1 MATLEESWSSRAC
14 FSVSCRL
21 SCAHKHEVAGEE
33 KFNGEEKKG
42 MAQVL
47 ESRSQLSRAVRIQR
61 LAHILDLEQ
70 LLLLA
75 ELAPEHLH
83 ILLVL
88 RHGEE
93 RAAFNRTLGQLSG
106 RGSTNVAPPVL
117 AGRSRQQVGE
127 ERKRARSDGTT
138 TKASMHH
145 TGLHLVATA
154 ALQPPPRM
162 VSLSIRSL
170 SHAPWRPST
179 LSSAVGR
186 QQFPLCMMEQDQDRE
201 PERPQRAAGERGVAL
216 ALSYTTISVLWYL
229 CGMALV
235 LVGIRPAAAAASSG
249 GSSRGV
255 IVRRMAGAWAAT
267 FAASQVTTPWRAGA
281 AVALSPLIDRLIAGA
296 KARLG
301 LRGVLLPAA
310 IFGLA
315 LVAIFGAG
323 LASLALFVF
332 GSSSF
337 GV

>member
-1 MATLEESWSSRAC
+1 M
-14 FSVSCRL
+14 
-21 SCAHKHEVAGEE
+21 
-33 KFNGEEKKG
+33 
-42 MAQVL
+42 
-47 ESRSQLSRAVRIQR
+47 
-61 LAHILDLEQ
+61 
-70 LLLLA
+70 
-75 ELAPEHLH
+75 
-83 ILLVL
+83 
-88 RHGEE
+88 
-93 RAAFNRTLGQLSG
+93 
-106 RGSTNVAPPVL
+106 
-117 AGRSRQQVGE
+117 
-127 ERKRARSDGTT
+127 SDGTT

-154 ALQPPPRM
+154 ALQPPQRM

-170 SHAPWRPST
+170 SHAPWLPST

-201 PERPQRAAGERGVAL
+201 PERPQRAAGERGAAL

-235 LVGIRPAAAAASSG
+235 LVGIRPAAAAASAG

-315 LVAIFGAG
+315 LVAIFGAS

>member
-1 MATLEESWSSRAC
+1 M
-14 FSVSCRL
+14 
-21 SCAHKHEVAGEE
+21 
-33 KFNGEEKKG
+33 
-42 MAQVL
+42 
-47 ESRSQLSRAVRIQR
+47 
-61 LAHILDLEQ
+61 
-70 LLLLA
+70 
-75 ELAPEHLH
+75 
-83 ILLVL
+83 
-88 RHGEE
+88 
-93 RAAFNRTLGQLSG
+93 
-106 RGSTNVAPPVL
+106 
-117 AGRSRQQVGE
+117 
-127 ERKRARSDGTT
+127 SDGTT

>member
-1 MATLEESWSSRAC
+1 
-14 FSVSCRL
+14 
-21 SCAHKHEVAGEE
+21 
-33 KFNGEEKKG
+33 
-42 MAQVL
+42 
-47 ESRSQLSRAVRIQR
+47 
-61 LAHILDLEQ
+61 
-70 LLLLA
+70 
-75 ELAPEHLH
+75 
-83 ILLVL
+83 
-88 RHGEE
+88 
-93 RAAFNRTLGQLSG
+93 
-106 RGSTNVAPPVL
+106 
-117 AGRSRQQVGE
+117 
-127 ERKRARSDGTT
+127 
-138 TKASMHH
+138 
-145 TGLHLVATA
+145 
-154 ALQPPPRM
+154 
-162 VSLSIRSL
+162 
-170 SHAPWRPST
+170 
-179 LSSAVGR
+179 
-186 QQFPLCMMEQDQDRE
+186 MMEQDQDRE
-201 PERPQRAAGERGVAL
+201 PERPQRAAGERGAAL

-235 LVGIRPAAAAASSG
+235 LVGIRPAAAAASAG

-315 LVAIFGAG
+315 RVAIFGAG